1 MASVN
6 EPPVPDVAV
15 QESAAV
21 TPTRD
26 VPPLQPTK
34 TPMFQALN
42 APRYQR
48 QALIKKIRESYG
60 TPLVCF
66 VSGNAAA
73 IDRDDIVFFVDLLHN
88 VERGC
93 DLDVLLHTGGGD
105 IDAAEKLITLV
116 HTCVGTGRLRI
127 VVPDFAKSA
136 GTLMALG
143 ADVIVMSDTSEL
155 GPIDPQ
161 VILRDGNGNAIRHSI
176 QNYLD
181 AYRSF
186 ADTLGDD
193 PEDLA
198 ARIMLTKFDPAT
210 LKLFEAVRD
219 RARKFAEDQLKTGMF
234 RSKVGNFT
242 AIAAELLNTE
252 KWLTHGQM
260 IGWEA
265 ASQIGLTVEHLDPAC
280 DRWQLYWQLYCLQRL
295 AIKDRDKLFE
305 SEYASL
311 PTESSS

>member
-1 MASVN
+1 MASEN
-6 EPPVPDVAV
+6 DGDVAGV
-15 QESAAV
+15 KVPNSGAMPPA
-21 TPTRD
+21 PD

-60 TPLVCF
+60 TAVVCF
-66 VSGNAAA
+66 VSGNATS
-73 IDRDDIVFFVDLLHN
+73 IDRDDTVFFVDLLHN
-88 VERGC
+88 VERGR
-93 DLDVLLHTGGGD
+93 DLDLLLHTGGGD

-116 HTCVGTGRLRI
+116 HTCVGTGRLRVI
-127 VVPDFAKSA
+127 VPDFAKSA

-143 ADVIVMSDTSEL
+143 ADAIVMSDTSEL

-161 VILRDGNGNAIRHSI
+161 VILRDGNGNAIRHSV

-181 AYRSF
+181 AYKAF
-186 ADTLGDD
+186 ADTLEDD
-193 PEDLA
+193 PDDSA
-198 ARIMLTKFDPAT
+198 ARIMLSKFDPAT
-210 LKLFEAVRD
+210 LKLFEAVRE
-219 RARKFAEDQLKTGMF
+219 RARKFAEDQLRTGMF
-234 RSKVGNFT
+234 RLKVGNFT

-265 ASQIGLTVEHLDPAC
+265 ASQIGLTVERLDATSE
-280 DRWQLYWQLYCLQRL
+280 RWQSYWQLYCLQRL